1 MAIRNLYSSES
12 WSKIYEAFSQ
22 VNFSSFDYDSIKSA
36 IISYLQI
43 YYPENFNDFIESS
56 EFVALIESFAYV
68 AEQLSYRLDMLAHE
82 NFITTAQ
89 RKQSILKLAKIISYK
104 PARNLAGRGVMKI
117 SSISTTENVFD
128 SQGNNLSGLTVIWN
142 DPNNANWK
150 EQFFLILNRTLN
162 GEFGQYSALQQ
173 VGDVTMQLYTFNTT
187 QNSLVNGVYR
197 FTADNGTE
205 TFPMELVPVLLSEH
219 GPFEKTPDVNAQLS
233 VIYAED
239 GLGDGSDY
247 TGLLLYAK
255 QGILTYLPYTINNP
269 SPNLALTLAPINVNE
284 TDVWVTEVD
293 SEGIIQNVWE
303 EVENLIDANVSFNT
317 IENRRKYEVETL
329 ENDAIKLVFGD
340 GDFSDMPVGSFY
352 FWVRQSANATIVIPP
367 SKLVNHPFSFQYT
380 ATDGTVQTAN
390 LTFSLTAT
398 IQNSAPT
405 ESIEHIRQAAPS
417 TYYAQNRMVN
427 GQDYNTF
434 MLKDQSIL
442 RLVSINRTFAGQ
454 PKYIDWNDASG
465 QYQNI
470 KLFGDDLQLGYELSI
485 NSIGTGSTI
494 SSRSIIDEVIEPL
507 LTEPGIINLLN
518 YISATNTDGS
528 EYDTTGVVS
537 LTRRTF
543 IEDNQQFYWQTDA
556 IDQHGSNTRGP
567 QLEKTLIQ
575 GAIDQHYYGEPV
587 GFTTIGGVNYGII
600 QDPGLHPES
609 TSKLWLN
616 TLPRTI
622 DGINPF
628 IPGDVG
634 SGLQPTAWQT
644 NFGLAFNRAVKF
656 IGSGVDTNVSI
667 TVNNRIEVDQV
678 NYEAEVI
685 TVEVGADGLLLYITS
700 NLRGVVGVSEIGV
713 SFLASNPSSWLDVT
727 VLQPVGYNYALAPGD
742 AFVLRL
748 PEILKTDWDAGN
760 KTFISYTDSNVLNS
774 PEISKMN
781 LLGRWELIDGT
792 DLRVVDENL
801 VSTDAVDPNVRAF
814 DPTLYLASGK
824 RNPNSWI
831 IWVKAELNPIT
842 STVTNFTVNY
852 RELKLKAHSP
862 TTNFWYNDQ
871 QQIIDNETKDRVFD
885 IIRVLKSNLRADGRA
900 LGLNQNYDVVQA
912 VVDTNGVIQPRYLE
926 IVPSDI
932 LKFTDPAKMLSDNFL
947 QFENFSD
954 AANNSS
960 KFYIYFKLLTD
971 GTPSVGTQTTI
982 APGSILNPVSFA
994 PGSFISSWDS
1004 AQGCYWGRLLSR
1016 GNLLNSADSGLDFM
1030 WQHFTPYNN
1039 LIDPSP
1045 SNIHDTYIL
1054 TDGYY
1059 TAMQNYIAGLTN
1071 IKPIPPTPLDLRN
1084 SYATLLDSKM
1094 ISDTVVLHAAK
1105 LKLLFGAMADPQM
1118 RATFKI
1124 VKAVTATMTNEALAT
1139 EVLSVIN
1146 EYFSIKNWDF
1156 GDTFY
1161 ATELFSLIHQ
1171 RLPTQLAT
1179 VVLVPVYA
1187 VNSFG
1192 SLFTI
1197 TANQDEILQSC
1208 AKLSDIQ
1215 VVSELNATNM
1225 KQGLIS

>member
-1 MAIRNLYSSES
+1 MAIRNLYSAES
-12 WSKIYEAFSQ
+12 WTKIYEAFSQ

-56 EFVALIESFAYV
+56 ELVALIESFAYV

-104 PARNLAGRGVMKI
+104 PARNLAGRGIMKI

-128 SQGNNLSGLTVIWN
+128 SQGSNLSGLTIIWN

-187 QNSLVNGVYR
+187 QNSLSNGVYH

-205 TFPMELVPVLLSEH
+205 TFPMELVPVLLSEN

-255 QGILTYLPYTINNP
+255 QGLLTYIPYTINNP

-293 SEGIIQNVWE
+293 SDGVIQNVWE
-303 EVENLIDANVSFNT
+303 EVENLIDSNVSFNT
-317 IENRRKYEVETL
+317 IENRKKYEVETL
-329 ENDAIKLVFGD
+329 ENDAVKLVFGD

-367 SKLVNHPFSFQYT
+367 SKLVNQPFSFQYT

-390 LTFSLTAT
+390 LTFGLTAT
-398 IQNSAPT
+398 IQNSAPS

-485 NSIGTGSTI
+485 NSISTGSTI

-507 LTEPGIINLLN
+507 LSEPGIINLLN
-518 YISATNTDGS
+518 YISATNTDIDDGGNF
-528 EYDTTGVVS
+528 DTTGIVS

-543 IEDNQQFYWQTDA
+543 IEDNRQFFWQTDELN
-556 IDQHGSNTRGP
+556 QHGSTTRGP

-587 GFTTIGGVNYGII
+587 GFATIGNTNYGII

-622 DGINPF
+622 DGVNPF

-644 NFGLAFNRAVKF
+644 TFGLAFNRAVKF
-656 IGSGVDTNVSI
+656 IGAGVNTKLTATI
-667 TVNNRIEVDQV
+667 TGRIQLDGST
-678 NYEAEVI
+678 YEAEVFTI
-685 TVEVGADGLLLYITS
+685 EVAADGLLLYITS
-700 NLRGVVGVSEIGV
+700 NLRGVIGVGEIGT
-713 SFLASNPSSWLDVT
+713 SYKSSNPGAQLDILVE
-727 VLQPVGYNYALAPGD
+727 QPTSFTYALAPGD
-742 AFVLRL
+742 AFIIRL
-748 PEILKTDWDAGN
+748 PQIAKATWDALAESN
-760 KTFISYTDSNVLNS
+760 RTFISYADTNALNS
-774 PEISKMN
+774 PEISKLN

-792 DLRVVDENL
+792 DLRVADSNL
-801 VSTDAVDPNVRAF
+801 TSTDPVDPNARVF
-814 DPTLYLASGK
+814 DPTLYKAGK

-842 STVTNFTVNY
+842 STITNFTVNY
-852 RELKLKAHSP
+852 RELKLKAYSP

-871 QQIIDNETKDRVFD
+871 QQIIDNQTKDRVFD
-885 IIRVLKSNLRADGRA
+885 IVRVLKSNLRADDRA

-912 VVDTNGVIQPRYLE
+912 VVDTNGVIQPKYLE

-932 LKFTDPAKMLSDNFL
+932 LKFTDPAKMITDNFL
-947 QFENFSD
+947 QFENFAN
-954 AANNSS
+954 AADNSS
-960 KFYIYFKLLTD
+960 EFYSYFQLQND
-971 GTPSVGTQTTI
+971 GTPAGAGTTVVP
-982 APGSILNPVSFA
+982 AVSFE

-1004 AQGCYWGRLLSR
+1004 NNGCYWGRLLNR
-1016 GNLLNSADSGLDFM
+1016 INLDFM

-1054 TDGYY
+1054 TNGYY
-1059 TAMQNYIAGLTN
+1059 TAMQNYIVGLTS
-1071 IKPIPPTPLDLRN
+1071 IKPVPPTPLDLRN
-1084 SYATLLDSKM
+1084 SYASLLDSKM
-1094 ISDTVVLHAAK
+1094 LSDTVVLHSAK

-1124 VKAVTATMTNEALAT
+1124 VKATTATMTNEALAT

-1208 AKLSDIQ
+1208 AQLSDIQ
-1215 VVSELNATNM
+1215 IVSELNATNM